1 MSTRKSAQIQSPCAI
16 SGLLELLTRPWTMH
30 ILWAL
35 SHTGPMRFGVLKK
48 QVEGISSRVLTERLR
63 TLEEARFIFR
73 HYERTIPPSVTYG
86 ITDRMKDL
94 EKVFVQLEGLA
105 RKWQDERILPAKR
118 TPHQNVEAH
127 NSQSTGG

>member
-1 MSTRKSAQIQSPCAI
+1 MATRKSSQIQSPCAI

-35 SHTGPMRFGVLKK
+35 SQTGPMRFGVLKK

-73 HYERTIPPSVTYG
+73 HYEQTIPPSVTYG

-94 EKVFVQLEGLA
+94 EKVFVQLEGVA
-105 RKWQDERILPAKR
+105 RKWQGEVIATAGQPAR
-118 TPHQNVEAH
+118 PHVEA
-127 NSQSTGG
+127 